1 MYLIIIISYYSNL
14 FSSLLLLVLL
24 IYKFDNHFVHTL
36 TTTSSSSEMI
46 SKSSLPTTTT
56 TTTNDIA
63 TSSSSSSST
72 INFQQQQHSTYRS
85 NCPKTLNCTDGYF
98 DEGKD
103 CYESNRNRCNCIAHC
118 CLAFDC
124 RDWGHLVQCRRKCGT
139 QTPNRF
145 GLKRSDKLECE
156 KYYCERYYFDPSWDA
171 RNANDEQRNCIGHCC
186 FAFDCR
192 RALGYCRHACGVE
205 NWVTARPLGR

>member
-1 MYLIIIISYYSNL
+1 MYSIIIISYYTN
-14 FSSLLLLVLL
+14 LLLIL
-24 IYKFDNHFVHTL
+24 
-36 TTTSSSSEMI
+36 
-46 SKSSLPTTTT
+46 
-56 TTTNDIA
+56 
-63 TSSSSSSST
+63 SSSSSPIKNNDIVSN
-72 INFQQQQHSTYRS
+72 INFQHSTFQHLNNNNNNN
-85 NCPKTLNCTDGYF
+85 NCPKTLNCTVGYF

-103 CYESNRNRCNCIAHC
+103 CYDANRNRCNCIAHC

-139 QTPNRF
+139 TPNRF

-156 KYYCERYYFDPSWDA
+156 KYNCDRHYFDPSWDA

-205 NWVTARPLGR
+205 TWVTARPLG